1 MRFAANLIKWIQFCG
16 CLSQY
21 DLVKQKCRLLFSR
34 SAFSVSQIVTTVDLQ
49 FYLTHIICL
58 RFLNVFESTG
68 AIHLSSNYTMFSSSI
83 RSWSGFF
90 KMSEV
95 VLNLRREIRERYPR
109 VCGQLLCGRSSQAQ
123 WQQDWFIYQNLFP
136 SKVENG
142 LYVDVG
148 AFHPFKLSN
157 TVFFDQ
163 CLGSADKFHS
173 ASSCWL

>member
-1 MRFAANLIKWIQFCG
+1 MTWSNKSVDSCFPVQVFCVANCDNCSPSVLSDTLLLLIIY
-16 CLSQY
+16 L
-21 DLVKQKCRLLFSR
+21 RLLN
-34 SAFSVSQIVTTVDLQ
+34 I
-49 FYLTHIICL
+49 
-58 RFLNVFESTG
+58 FESTG
-68 AIHLSSNYTMFSSSI
+68 AIHRSSNYTMFSSSI

-109 VCGQLLCGRSSQAQ
+109 FCGQLLCGRSSQAQ

-163 CLGSADKFHS
+163 CLGSADKFHL